1 MAKQQYCIRVEPQ
14 TMEALNSIAMLEN
27 RTRSNL
33 IEFILLEFIQFY
45 REKYT
50 LDFLSEKFDN
60 IVTPKVC

>member
-33 IEFILLEFIQFY
+33 IEFILLEFILFY

-50 LDFLSEKFDN
+50 LDFFSEKFDN
-60 IVTPKVC
+60 IGHS

>member
-33 IEFILLEFIQFY
+33 IEFILLEFILFY

-60 IVTPKVC
+60 IDHS

>member
-14 TMEALNSIAMLEN
+14 TMEALNSIAKLEN

-60 IVTPKVC
+60 IGYS

>member
-14 TMEALNSIAMLEN
+14 MMEALNSIAMLEN

-50 LDFLSEKFDN
+50 LDFSSEKFDN
-60 IVTPKVC
+60 IGHS

>member
-60 IVTPKVC
+60 IDHS

>member
-33 IEFILLEFIQFY
+33 IEFIL
-45 REKYT
+45 K
-50 LDFLSEKFDN
+50 N
-60 IVTPKVC
+60 IHLTFCLKNSII

>member
-1 MAKQQYCIRVEPQ
+1 MTKQQYCMRVEPQ
-14 TMEALNSIAMLEN
+14 TMEALNSIATLEN

-60 IVTPKVC
+60 IGHS

>member
-1 MAKQQYCIRVEPQ
+1 MAKQQYCIRVGPQ

-60 IVTPKVC
+60 IGYS

>member
-1 MAKQQYCIRVEPQ
+1 MAKQQYCIRVESQ

-33 IEFILLEFIQFY
+33 IEFILLEFILFY

-60 IVTPKVC
+60 ISHS

>member
-33 IEFILLEFIQFY
+33 IEFILLEFILFY

-60 IVTPKVC
+60 IVHS

>member
-14 TMEALNSIAMLEN
+14 TMKALNSIAMLEN

-60 IVTPKVC
+60 IGYS

>member
-60 IVTPKVC
+60 IGNS

>member
-33 IEFILLEFIQFY
+33 IEFILLEFILFY

-60 IVTPKVC
+60 ICHS

>member
-1 MAKQQYCIRVEPQ
+1 MAKQQYCIRVESQ
-14 TMEALNSIAMLEN
+14 TMETLKLISMLEN

-33 IEFILLEFIQFY
+33 IEFVLLEFIQFY

-60 IVTPKVC
+60 IGHS

>member
-1 MAKQQYCIRVEPQ
+1 MSKQQYCIRVEPQ
-14 TMEALNSIAMLEN
+14 TMESLNSIAMLEN

-45 REKYT
+45 GEKYT

-60 IVTPKVC
+60 IGHS

>member
-50 LDFLSEKFDN
+50 LDFSSEKFDN
-60 IVTPKVC
+60 IGTPKVC